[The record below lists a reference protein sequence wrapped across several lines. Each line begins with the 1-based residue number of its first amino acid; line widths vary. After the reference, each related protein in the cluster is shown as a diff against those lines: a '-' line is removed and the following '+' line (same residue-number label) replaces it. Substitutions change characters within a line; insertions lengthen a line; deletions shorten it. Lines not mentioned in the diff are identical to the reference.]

1 MVATS
6 MIHTS
11 FDLYFHVKFQLKNF
25 GFLRKNSPGPG
36 ALNATSAKI
45 HQNSEKPENRTT
57 TLREKSCIIE
67 KEVSFLHRFLLKTS
81 LESQ

>member
-11 FDLYFHVKFQLKNF
+11 FGSYFHVKFQLKNF
-25 GFLRKNSPGPG
+25 GFLKENSPGPG

-45 HQNSEKPENRTT
+45 HQNSEKAENRTT
-57 TLREKSCIIE
+57 ALREKSCMIE
-67 KEVSFLHRFLLKTS
+67 EEVSFLYIFSFETS
-81 LESQ
+81 LDSQ